1 MSELVILMNVVGG
14 EIMGPEP
21 LDPIGQ
27 PPEFTVS
34 QAIAVFNQI
43 LDTATPSI
51 AVTGEVA
58 NFKVN
63 QGKWVFFDIKDE
75 TGTLNCFMPLVH
87 LRIAMEDGMQVRLQ
101 ARPNITKW
109 GKFSLTVRSIQPVGA
124 GSIKKAFELLKKKLT
139 VEGLF
144 DEARKRT
151 LPKLPQHIGVI
162 SSVDAAGYR
171 DFIKI
176 VSARMSGLTIDVI
189 STQVQG
195 NGAADQII
203 AAIHQ
208 FNQMADPPEVL
219 AILRGGGSRD
229 DLAVFDDEQLV
240 RAVAASRIP
249 AISGIGHEID
259 VTLVDLAADVRAS
272 TPSNAA
278 ELLVPDRREL
288 ITDVDDK
295 LHQMVAALQR
305 QVDGDGS
312 SLLHRIT
319 RLSQGMDRIMTFNQ
333 QRCDSLVQTL
343 RAYDPRAVLQ
353 RGYAILWNEQQHV
366 VQTAQVGD
374 CLSIETSNNLIK
386 AEVIDV
392 RNK

>member
-1 MSELVILMNVVGG
+1 MSELVILMNVIGG

-87 LRIAMEDGMQVRLQ
+87 LRIAMEDGMRVRLQ

-109 GKFSLTVRSIQPVGA
+109 GKFSLTVCSIQPVGA

-139 VEGLF
+139 AEGLF

-208 FNQMADPPEVL
+208 FNQMAAPPEVL

-249 AISGIGHEID
+249 TISGVGHEID

-305 QVDGDGS
+305 QVDGDRS
-312 SLLHRIT
+312 SLLHRIA